1 MSAVPE
7 FVEKK
12 AEAITAMIVV
22 CKKKLVEHVKNG
34 EDEAAYNTEW
44 LLNEYE
50 EQLMELRSYYY
61 PK

>member
-12 AEAITAMIVV
+12 AEAITEMISV
-22 CKKKLVEHVKNG
+22 CKKQLVEQVKNG

>member
-12 AEAITAMIVV
+12 AEAITEMIAV
-22 CKKKLVEHVKNG
+22 CKKQLVEQVKNG

>member
-12 AEAITAMIVV
+12 AEAITKMIAV
-22 CKKKLVEHVKNG
+22 CKKQLVEQVKNG

>member
-1 MSAVPE
+1 
-7 FVEKK
+7 
-12 AEAITAMIVV
+12 MIAV
-22 CKKKLVEHVKNG
+22 CKKQLVEQVKNG